1 MNREHIDTRRR
12 EKYMISKA
20 RERRAVSFSSELSR
34 RIGSIMSIATLKVVT
49 IPPTMTIKGAAETMS
64 RYRFRRLP
72 VTDPG
77 TNRLRGIVGS
87 SDIVELFG
95 GGDKSRLI
103 REKYQGNFI
112 AAMNESVREIMVTD
126 VVTLS
131 TTSSI
136 VDAMLELLSSRV
148 GGAVILDE
156 EESVTGIVTERD
168 FVHLLAE
175 KTTGMRVEEHMSDR
189 VITTTPG
196 TSIEDAAR
204 IMCRNSFRRLPVVS
218 EGRLIGLL
226 TTRMLIDFIGSS
238 RVFAKLVRNNTE
250 EVLRTKV
257 EEIMSTQVPTISGD
271 ADLGEAAAMIE
282 RTGRGTVC
290 VVSDG
295 ELAGILTERDILEAV
310 AGGVMG
316 EGS

>member
-1 MNREHIDTRRR
+1 MNREHIDIRRR
-12 EKYMISKA
+12 EKYMISQA

-34 RIGSIMSIATLKVVT
+34 RMGSVMSIATLRVVT

-87 SDIVELFG
+87 SDIVELLG
-95 GGDKSRLI
+95 GGEKSRLI
-103 REKYQGNFI
+103 RDKYQGNFI
-112 AAMNESVREIMVTD
+112 AAMNESVRELMVTD

-136 VDAMLELLSSRV
+136 ADAMHELLTSRV
-148 GGAVILDE
+148 GGAVIVDDDH
-156 EESVTGIVTERD
+156 SVAGIVTERD
-168 FVHLLAE
+168 FVHILAG
-175 KTTGMRVEEHMSDR
+175 KSTGMQVEEHMTER
-189 VITTTPG
+189 VITATPG
-196 TSIEDAAR
+196 TSLGDAAR
-204 IMCRNSFRRLPVVS
+204 IMCRNSIRRLPVVS
-218 EGRLIGLL
+218 EGRLVGIL

-238 RVFAKLVRNNTE
+238 RVFSRLIRNSVD
-250 EVLRTKV
+250 EVLGTKV
-257 EEIMSTQVPTISGD
+257 EEIMSTSVPTISAT

-282 RTGRGTVC
+282 RTGMGTVC
-290 VVSDG
+290 VLGDG

-310 AGGVMG
+310 GGAEV
-316 EGS
+316 EGA